1 MREMHENMYCVKCLQ
16 YYIHNIK
23 LEKKL
28 FQGYFSLTCKAFLT
42 LYTSFVLLSVSKQL
56 YISFNIFTM
65 SIGVTAAAI
74 VVKETISEKRMVTV
88 VNFSER
94 KEPDLNLQSQAN
106 YSIQFS
112 SISHFPTNICT
123 NEHWYC
129 EFNDGRRFIIHLM
142 YSSY

>member
-1 MREMHENMYCVKCLQ
+1 M
-16 YYIHNIK
+16 
-23 LEKKL
+23 
-28 FQGYFSLTCKAFLT
+28 
-42 LYTSFVLLSVSKQL
+42 LLSVSKQL

-94 KEPDLNLQSQAN
+94 KEPDLNLQYQAN

-112 SISHFPTNICT
+112 SIPHFPTNITT
-123 NEHWYC
+123 NEH
-129 EFNDGRRFIIHLM
+129 
-142 YSSY
+142 